1 MHRRIVPL
9 AALLLF
15 LPLFSGCTAIRG
27 AVGECGTYLAGGA
40 IVGGLAGNVG
50 TRAAGGKSTGT
61 QAAGTAAGAVAGA
74 AVGYAVCQRAHRQK
88 RDLDERFAALEAE
101 LAEARADQA
110 QSDAELAQVAI
121 EVQRVG
127 DEVDEINRS
136 EGQDPVP
143 GGGLVRTEVV
153 EDRMVKLEITGALVF
168 DSGSAQLAPRAIPFL
183 EVLAESLTES
193 PESAASAV
201 EVHGHTDDTGAA
213 DVNQTLSERRAESVA
228 SVLRANGV
236 TGDRI
241 VVKGF
246 GESEPIATGT
256 SAAARA
262 KNRRVEVWIIPS
274 DA

>member
-1 MHRRIVPL
+1 
-9 AALLLF
+9 
-15 LPLFSGCTAIRG
+15 
-27 AVGECGTYLAGGA
+27 
-40 IVGGLAGNVG
+40 GGLVAGAAVGNVG
-50 TRAAGGKSTGT
+50 SRAAGVKSTGG

-74 AVGYAVCQRAHRQK
+74 AVGYAICQRAHRQK
-88 RDLDERFAALEAE
+88 RDLDARFAALEAE
-101 LAEARADQA
+101 LDQARAEQA
-110 QSDAELAQVAI
+110 QTDAEMAQMAVEI
-121 EVQRVG
+121 QRVEN
-127 DEVDEINRS
+127 EVDEMNRAS
-136 EGQDPVP
+136 GEEPVP

-201 EVHGHTDDTGAA
+201 EVHGHTDDTGPE
-213 DVNQTLSERRAESVA
+213 DTNMTLSERRAESVA

-236 TGDRI
+236 DGERI

-246 GESEPIATGT
+246 GESQPIAEGT